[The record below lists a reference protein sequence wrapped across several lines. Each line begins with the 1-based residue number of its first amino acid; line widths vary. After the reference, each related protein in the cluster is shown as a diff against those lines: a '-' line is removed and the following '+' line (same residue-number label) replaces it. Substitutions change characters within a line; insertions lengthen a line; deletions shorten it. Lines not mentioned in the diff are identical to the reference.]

1 MYTAHDLTSP
11 EPLNIAM
18 TLIIRYHWIPHVL
31 ASDSS
36 NSTKSYTGTCVK
48 KGVHNQS
55 ILADLAQVNA
65 NITRMSLEPKTFL
78 LRK

>member
-18 TLIIRYHWIPHVL
+18 TLLFSNYQIPL
-31 ASDSS
+31 DSSSDSS